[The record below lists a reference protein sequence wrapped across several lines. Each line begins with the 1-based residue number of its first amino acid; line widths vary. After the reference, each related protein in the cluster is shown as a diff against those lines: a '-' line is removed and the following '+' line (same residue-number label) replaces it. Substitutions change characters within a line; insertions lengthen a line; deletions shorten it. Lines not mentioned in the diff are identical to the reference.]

1 MNFFRFLSPLL
12 LALKDSFSSNSRI
25 DCSNS
30 RISTL
35 TKLDYLSF
43 FSLFLGGGGRG
54 GEEAGKG
61 GVERAKIAATKRP

>member
-25 DCSNS
+25 
-30 RISTL
+30 STL

-43 FSLFLGGGGRG
+43 FSLFFFGGGGRG

>member
-12 LALKDSFSSNSRI
+12 LALKESFSSNSRI
-25 DCSNS
+25 
-30 RISTL
+30 ITL

-43 FSLFLGGGGRG
+43 FSLFFFGGGGRGGRG

>member
-12 LALKDSFSSNSRI
+12 LALKESFS
-25 DCSNS
+25 SNS

-43 FSLFLGGGGRG
+43 FSLFFGWGGRG

>member
-12 LALKDSFSSNSRI
+12 LALKESFS
-25 DCSNS
+25 SNS

-43 FSLFLGGGGRG
+43 FSLFFLGGGGRG

-61 GVERAKIAATKRP
+61 GMERAKIAATKRP

>member
-12 LALKDSFSSNSRI
+12 LALKESFS
-25 DCSNS
+25 SNS